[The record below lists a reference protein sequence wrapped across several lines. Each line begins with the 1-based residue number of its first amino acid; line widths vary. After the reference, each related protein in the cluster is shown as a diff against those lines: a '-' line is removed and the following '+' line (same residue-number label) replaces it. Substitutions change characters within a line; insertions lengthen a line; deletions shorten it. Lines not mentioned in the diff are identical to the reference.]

1 MNFCNNNS
9 QKEKMIE
16 NFMNWGIAHT
26 NSKNYSQ
33 ALKFFRR
40 VISIDQKN
48 FYALKCIGD
57 VFKYQ
62 LDNINALYFYQQSL
76 RLHPHYIDAIN
87 ECAII
92 LKKIG
97 NLKSS
102 LQMFKKS
109 LKLKKSFSTQSQI
122 LSLKMHMCDWDE
134 IEDLDFLKKQ
144 LMSSSDYI
152 SPFSTLAVEDSPKN
166 NLQRSKMYVKR
177 FFSHEKKNIFKSD
190 YNNKLIRIGYFS
202 SDFYDHATL
211 SLMSELPKYHNKKLF
226 SIHAYCY
233 GKIKKG
239 KLRENFIKHL
249 DSFTNIDS
257 MSNEEIKEL
266 VKSHKI
272 DIAIDLKG
280 FTNGSRSGIFA
291 ERIAPIQ
298 INYLGYPSTMGA
310 KFIDYIIADKT
321 VIPFKQRKNYS
332 EKIIYLPHSYQ
343 PNNSNRVCPSLK
355 TQKND
360 FGITNKSFVFAN
372 LNGSYK
378 ITKNE
383 FTVWMKILK
392 EVDNSI
398 LWLLNSNKWMNA
410 NLSKEARLRGVNP
423 SRLIFADP
431 LPYRQHLE
439 RLRHIDLVLDTFNCN
454 CHTTASDALWMEV
467 PVITK
472 LGKQFAA
479 RVCASLLNAVN
490 LPELVTENICDYK
503 SLAIELG
510 KNKNKL
516 LKIKHE
522 LKVGK
527 KNKPLFDTK
536 RYAKNLEKGLLGAFL
551 LSRRKEKHKDI
562 MINE

>member
-1 MNFCNNNS
+1 MNFYNNNS
-9 QKEKMIE
+9 QKEKMME
-16 NFMNWGIAHT
+16 NFLNWGIVHT

-40 VISIDQKN
+40 VVTIDPKS
-48 FYALKCIGD
+48 FFALKCIGD

-62 LDNINALYFYQQSL
+62 LDNSNALYFYQQSL
-76 RLHPHYIDAIN
+76 RINPNYIDAIN

-97 NLKSS
+97 DLNSS

-109 LKLKKSFSTQSQI
+109 LKLKKSISTQSQI

-134 IEDLDFLKKQ
+134 FDNLDFLKTQ
-144 LMSSSDYI
+144 LKSSEDYI
-152 SPFSTLAVEDSPKN
+152 SPFSTLAIEDSPPN
-166 NLQRSKMYVKR
+166 NLQRSKIYVKS
-177 FFSHEKKNIFKSD
+177 FFSPKKNNIFKSD
-190 YNNKLIRIGYFS
+190 YNNKLIKIGYFS

-211 SLMSELPKYHNKKLF
+211 SLMSELPKHHNKNFF

-233 GKIKKG
+233 GKIKTG
-239 KLRENFIKHL
+239 KLRGNFIKYL
-249 DSFTNIDS
+249 DNFTNIDS
-257 MSNEEIKEL
+257 MSNEEIREL

-280 FTNGSRSGIFA
+280 FTNGSRSGIFS

-310 KFIDYIIADKT
+310 EFIDYIIADRT

-332 EKIIYLPHSYQ
+332 EKIIYLPNSYQ

-355 TQKND
+355 SKKTD

-372 LNGSYK
+372 LNASYK
-378 ITKNE
+378 ITKKE

-398 LWLLNSNKWMNA
+398 LWLLNSNKWMIT

-423 SRLIFADP
+423 RRLIFANP

-439 RLRHIDLVLDTFNCN
+439 RLRHIDIVLDTFNCN
-454 CHTTASDALWMEV
+454 SHTTASDALWMEV
-467 PVITK
+467 PVLTK
-472 LGKQFAA
+472 SGKQFAA

-490 LPELVTENICDYK
+490 LSELVTENIDDYK
-503 SLAIELG
+503 SLAVELG

-516 LKIKHE
+516 LKIKRE
-522 LKVGK
+522 LKFGK

-536 RYAKNLEKGLLGAFL
+536 RYTKNLEKGLLGAFL
-551 LSRRKEKHKDI
+551 ISRRKEKHKDI
-562 MINE
+562 IINE

>member
-1 MNFCNNNS
+1 MNFYNNNS

-16 NFMNWGIAHT
+16 NFMNWGIVHT

-40 VISIDQKN
+40 VITIDKKN
-48 FYALKCIGD
+48 FFALKCIGD

-76 RLHPHYIDAIN
+76 RVNPNYIDAIN

-109 LKLKKSFSTQSQI
+109 LKLKKSISTQSQI

-134 IEDLDFLKKQ
+134 IGNLEFLKKQ
-144 LMSSSDYI
+144 LKSLSDYI
-152 SPFSTLAVEDSPKN
+152 SPFSTLAIEDSPKN

-177 FFSHEKKNIFKSD
+177 FFSNEKKNIFKSD

-211 SLMSELPKYHNKKLF
+211 SLMSELPKNHNKNFF

-233 GKIKKG
+233 GKIKTG

-266 VKSHKI
+266 VKSNKI

-298 INYLGYPSTMGA
+298 INYLGFPSTMGA
-310 KFIDYIIADKT
+310 EFIDYLIADKT
-321 VIPFKQRKNYS
+321 VIPFEQRKNYF
-332 EKIIYLPHSYQ
+332 EKIIYLPNSYQ
-343 PNNSNRVCPSLK
+343 PNNNNRRCPALK
-355 TQKND
+355 TKKTD
-360 FGITNKSFVFAN
+360 FGIPSKSFVFGN
-372 LNGSYK
+372 FNSSYK
-378 ITKNE
+378 ITKKE
-383 FTVWMKILK
+383 FSVWMKILK

-423 SRLIFADP
+423 SRLIFTDP

-467 PVITK
+467 PVLTK
-472 LGKQFAA
+472 LGNQFAA

-490 LPELVTENICDYK
+490 LPEMVTENIYDYK

-510 KNKNKL
+510 QNKNKL
-516 LKIKHE
+516 LKIKRE
-522 LKVGK
+522 LKLGK

-536 RYAKNLEKGLLGAFL
+536 RYAKNLEKGLLSAFL
-551 LSRRKEKHKDI
+551 LSRRKETHKDI
-562 MINE
+562 IINE

>member
-1 MNFCNNNS
+1 MNFYNNNS
-9 QKEKMIE
+9 QKEKMLE
-16 NFMNWGIAHT
+16 NFMNCGIAHA

-33 ALKFFRR
+33 ALKFFKR
-40 VISIDQKN
+40 VITEDPKN
-48 FYALKCIGD
+48 FFALKYIGD
-57 VFKYQ
+57 VFKCK
-62 LDNINALYFYQQSL
+62 LDNSNALYFYKQSL
-76 RLHPHYIDAIN
+76 RINPNYIDAIN

-109 LKLKKSFSTQSQI
+109 VQLKESISIQSQI
-122 LSLKMHMCDWDE
+122 LSLKMHMCDWDKF
-134 IEDLDFLKKQ
+134 DNFDFLKKQ
-144 LMSSSDYI
+144 LKSFEDYI
-152 SPFSTLAVEDSPKN
+152 SPFSTLAIEDNPKN
-166 NLQRSKMYVKR
+166 NLLRSKNYVKN
-177 FFSHEKKNIFKSD
+177 FFNPEKNNIFKSD
-190 YNNKLIRIGYFS
+190 YNNKLIKVGYFS

-211 SLMSELPKYHNKKLF
+211 SLMSELPKHHNKKLF

-233 GKIKKG
+233 GEIKTG
-239 KLRENFIKHL
+239 KLRSDFIKYL
-249 DSFTNIDS
+249 DNFTNIDR
-257 MSNEEIKEL
+257 MSNKEIREL

-280 FTNGSRSGIFA
+280 FTNGSRSGIFS

-398 LWLLNSNKWMNA
+398 LWLLNSNKWMVT
-410 NLSKEARLRGVNP
+410 NLSKEAKLRGVNP
-423 SRLIFADP
+423 RRLIFADP

-454 CHTTASDALWMEV
+454 SHTTASDALWMEV
-467 PVITK
+467 PVLTK
-472 LGKQFAA
+472 SGKQFAA

-490 LPELVTENICDYK
+490 LPELITENINEYQ
-503 SLAIELG
+503 SIAVELG

-516 LKIKHE
+516 LKIKRK
-522 LKVGK
+522 LKFGK

-536 RYAKNLEKGLLGAFL
+536 RYTKNLEKGLLNSFL
-551 LSRRKEKHKDI
+551 ISRRKEKHRDI
-562 MINE
+562 FIYE